1 MDQAL
6 MLLEQN
12 AKLSASQIAGMTGEE
27 ESAVAARIRNYERQ
41 GVIMGYHALVD
52 WDKTDRDVITAVIE
66 LKVEPTPDRGF
77 DRIAEQIYRYPEV
90 DSVMLMSSAGY
101 DLLLTMKGKTM
112 KEIAYFVAYKLA
124 TLEDVKATATHF
136 VLKKYKEKGS
146 ICEPGHSDEREQSML
161 D

>member
-27 ESAVAARIRNYERQ
+27 EAAVAARIANYERQ
-41 GVIMGYHALVD
+41 GVILGYHTLVD
-52 WDKTDRDVITAVIE
+52 WDKTDREIITAIIE

-90 DSVMLMSSAGY
+90 DSVSLMSSAGY
-101 DLLLTMKGKTM
+101 DLLVTMKGKTM

-136 VLKKYKEKGS
+136 VLKKYKEKGAL
-146 ICEPGHSDEREQSML
+146 CEAVRRDEREQGMI
-161 D
+161 